1 VAERRGR
8 AGWVSALPPAAND
21 EKELLVATP
30 LSGKIALVFGAGR
43 GLGAAT
49 AIACARNGMRI
60 GLVSRTAADLE
71 ETASAVRAAGGDA
84 RAIVGDA
91 RDEASVE
98 AAFMAMDAWGGA
110 SLVVNTVG
118 EALIKPLAESTLA
131 DWRRL
136 IDSNLTSC
144 FLISRA
150 AMPRLTARGGGRLIH
165 LSSRAAV
172 FTSPA
177 IPIYAAA
184 KAGVIGLVKSLAQ
197 QGKPHGVSVNVL
209 CPSPMDTPMR
219 WSATPDFDRARV
231 LPPEAV
237 ADLIVLLAAH
247 PEMTL
252 EDGVLS
258 SAVAY

>member
-1 VAERRGR
+1 VTTSLQGQT
-8 AGWVSALPPAAND
+8 G
-21 EKELLVATP
+21 
-30 LSGKIALVFGAGR
+30 LVFGAGR
-43 GLGAAT
+43 GLGRAT
-49 AIACARNGMRI
+49 AIACARAGMRV
-60 GLVSRTAADLE
+60 GLVARTASELE
-71 ETASAVRAAGGDA
+71 ETTAAVRAAGGEA
-84 RAIVGDA
+84 KVLGGDA
-91 RDEASVE
+91 RDESNVAS
-98 AAFMAMDAWGGA
+98 AFAAMDTWGGP

-118 EALIKPLAESTLA
+118 ESLIKPLVESTLA
-131 DWRRL
+131 DWRRI
-136 IDSNLTSC
+136 IDGNLTAA

-150 AMPRLTARGGGRLIH
+150 AMPRLIARGGGRLIH

-177 IPIYAAA
+177 IPVYAAA
-184 KAGVIGLVKSLAQ
+184 KAGVIGLVKSLAL

-231 LPPEAV
+231 LPPESV